1 MSTQPHSVH
10 PDALRPEQL
19 VGTQRLD
26 RELWVPQP
34 LAAVFPFFADAG
46 NLEALTPP
54 TLRFR
59 ILTPRPIEM
68 RPGTL
73 IDYRIRLY
81 GVPLRWRTLI
91 SAWEP
96 PHRFVDEQLRGP
108 YLVWHH
114 EHTFREH
121 QGGTLIADHVR
132 YRAPLGL
139 LTHPLF
145 VRREL
150 DRIFDFRQ
158 QVIQQKFD
166 PRPQACARERHRP
179 GSGDTTS

>member
-1 MSTQPHSVH
+1 MPTADPAPH
-10 PDALRPEQL
+10 PDALRPQQL
-19 VGTQRLD
+19 VGAQRLD

-34 LAAVFPFFADAG
+34 LSQVFPFFADAS

-68 RPGTL
+68 RPGAL

-91 SAWEP
+91 STWDP

-108 YLVWHH
+108 YLLWRH

-121 QGGTLIADHVR
+121 QGGTLIADHVL

-139 LTHPLF
+139 LSHPLF

-150 DRIFDFRQ
+150 ERIFTFRQ
-158 QVIQQKFD
+158 EVILRKFNGKAAEVL
-166 PRPQACARERHRP
+166 R
-179 GSGDTTS
+179 